1 MFDIH
6 ICDFYHDLS
15 QIFTQLHARFPR
27 EETLWLDEVCG
38 EDELD
43 EYGMHSKRYM
53 SCFGTVLFLE
63 REGFIRFSS
72 EEGLN
77 GFNHCVLTLKGFQNL
92 NKFKPNTQSP
102 AIDEIRKSIREKSSD
117 AIEESVKFV
126 IDIQQT

>member
-27 EETLWLDEVCG
+27 EETLWLDEICG
-38 EDELD
+38 EDNID

-53 SCFGTVLFLE
+53 ACFGAVLFLE
-63 REGFIRFSS
+63 REGLIRYSS

-77 GFNHCVLTLKGFQNL
+77 GFNHCVLTLKGFQSL
-92 NKFKPNTQSP
+92 TKFKPNTHSP
-102 AIDEIRKSIREKSSD
+102 IIDQIRQAINDKSSN
-117 AIEESVKFV
+117 AIESSVKLA
-126 IDIQQT
+126 IGIQTQ

>member
-15 QIFTQLHARFPR
+15 QILTQLHARFPR
-27 EETLWLDEVCG
+27 EDTLWLDAVCG
-38 EDELD
+38 EDEKD

-53 SCFGTVLFLE
+53 SCFGAVLFLE
-63 REGFIRFSS
+63 REGYIRYSS

-92 NKFKPNTQSP
+92 NKFKKGTQSP
-102 AIDEIRKSIREKSSD
+102 AIDEIRKAKKAKSSD
-117 AIEESVKFV
+117 AIEQAVKLV
-126 IDIQQT
+126 IEIQQP

>member
-15 QIFTQLHARFPR
+15 QIFKQLHARFPR
-27 EETLWLDEVCG
+27 EDTLWLDGICG
-38 EDELD
+38 EDEVD

-72 EEGLN
+72 REGFN

-92 NKFKPNTQSP
+92 NKFKNDSQSP
-102 AIDEIRKSIREKSSD
+102 AIDEIRNAIKAKSSD
-117 AIEESVKFV
+117 QIEQAVKIV
-126 IDIQQT
+126 IEV